1 MIEIEICRA
10 EVEFWC
16 LLCGTQNVTESGEIT
31 ACDHF
36 EGMTSMDETVY
47 DKSGLIE
54 EAERKQNSFE
64 SAITDDHLTF
74 EDACK
79 KFNIPIPKNDISCL
93 NFLKSSLD
101 DSYVLFYTYAPA
113 PSGAAGFYLYH
124 LKWYK
129 N

>member
-1 MIEIEICRA
+1 MI
-10 EVEFWC
+10 
-16 LLCGTQNVTESGEIT
+16 N
-31 ACDHF
+31 
-36 EGMTSMDETVY
+36 
-47 DKSGLIE
+47 KSELIKY
-54 EAERKQNSFE
+54 AERKQNSFE
-64 SAITDDHLTF
+64 SAIEDDHLTF
-74 EDACK
+74 DEACK
-79 KFNIPIPKNDISCL
+79 KFNISISKDEISCE